1 MKRKALGKGLSAL
14 LPELSGAGE
23 SQSEVDIDRIDPNP
37 FQPRQQIEETKL
49 RELADS
55 LTKQGLMQPVLVRR
69 VGARYQL
76 IAGERRWRAARLA
89 GLTRVPV
96 VVRQV
101 PEEQLL
107 ELALVEN
114 IQREELNPIEE
125 AGAYQRLTTELGWS
139 QEQVADRVSKDR
151 STVANLVR
159 LLKLPTVIRDAIA
172 AQHLSPGHGRPL
184 LALRGA
190 DAQVDLAREVVEKGL
205 SVREVEQRVRS
216 LLSET
221 GATEAKGTKKS
232 TASARSDPN
241 TRAAEDRLRQVLGT
255 RVRIVRKGRSGT
267 IELSYHSEEEL
278 GRLYE
283 ILLRGARGKLSRIR

>member
-14 LPELSGAGE
+14 LPEAPGGAGD
-23 SQSEVDIDRIDPNP
+23 SQTEVEIDRIDPNP
-37 FQPRQQIEETKL
+37 FQPRQRIEESKL

-55 LTKQGLMQPVLVRR
+55 LSKQGLMQPVVVRR
-69 VGARYQL
+69 VGTRYQL

-89 GLTRVPV
+89 GFSRVPV

-114 IQREELNPIEE
+114 IQREELTPIEE
-125 AGAYQRLTTELGWS
+125 AGAYQRMIGELGWS
-139 QEQVADRVSKDR
+139 QEQIAERVSKDR
-151 STVANLVR
+151 STVANLLR
-159 LLKLPTVIRDAIA
+159 LLKLPTVIRTAIA
-172 AQHLSPGHGRPL
+172 AQHLSPGHARPL
-184 LALRGA
+184 LALGGA
-190 DAQVDLAREVVEKGL
+190 DAQIGLAREVVEKGL
-205 SVREVEQRVRS
+205 SVREVEQRVKS
-216 LLSET
+216 LLTSS
-221 GATEAKGTKKS
+221 GAPGKGKKTS
-232 TASARSDPN
+232 TARSEPN

-255 RVRIVRKGRSGT
+255 RVRILRKGRSGT

-283 ILLRGARGKLSRIR
+283 ILLRGARGKLSSIR